1 MMLIVT
7 PVLALAGFIIG
18 LLLGIETE
26 SERHRRNMMHA
37 KERISRS
44 TKGVN

>member
-7 PVLALAGFIIG
+7 PVLALAAFIVG
-18 LLLGIETE
+18 LLVGSEAE